1 MKRFFRNQKHFLM
14 RLINL
19 CLLVAVC
26 VGYNNIAI
34 VRAKKAAEIEKQNQ
48 AIKEAQSTYQDGT
61 YEGSGT
67 GFGGEIIVNVT
78 IKKGSITEIEMKKA
92 DGEDSAYLDNAKKII
107 DNMID
112 SQSADVDVASGA
124 TYSSKG
130 IIEAV
135 KNALKEA
142 S

>member
-1 MKRFFRNQKHFLM
+1 MKRLLGNQKHFLM
-14 RLINL
+14 RLLNV
-19 CLLVAVC
+19 CLLIAVC
-26 VGYNNIAI
+26 ISYNHIAS

-48 AIKEAQSTYQDGT
+48 AILATQTTYEDGT
-61 YEGSGT
+61 YEGTGT
-67 GFGGEIIVNVT
+67 GFGGAIIVNVT
-78 IKKGSITEIEMKKA
+78 IQEGSIKDIQITKA
-92 DGEDSAYLDNAKKII
+92 DGEDAAYLDNARKII
-107 DNMID
+107 NNMLS

>member
-1 MKRFFRNQKHFLM
+1 MKQLLGNQKHFLM
-14 RLINL
+14 RLLNI
-19 CLLVAVC
+19 CLLIAVC
-26 VGYNNIAI
+26 ISYNHIAS
-34 VRAKKAAEIEKQNQ
+34 VRAKRTSAIEKHNQ
-48 AIKEAQSTYQDGT
+48 AIKAAQSAYQDGT

-67 GFGGEIIVNVT
+67 GFGGEIVVIVT
-78 IKKGSITEIEMKKA
+78 IKKGSITEIEIKKA
-92 DGEDSAYLDNAKKII
+92 DGEDSAYLDNARKII
-107 DNMID
+107 DNMVD
-112 SQSADVDVASGA
+112 NQSADVDVASGA